1 MKILIIEDEVLT
13 ANDLADMLVQ
23 LPGQIEINKILP
35 SVAEAV
41 RFLRDNEP
49 PDLIFS
55 DIQLGDGLSFEIFHQ
70 VKTECP
76 VIFCTAY
83 DEFALEE
90 ALRIREAF
98 PGARIDAI
106 SVGPERAARTVER
119 ALAMGADEGIHILL
133 GDDRYRVL
141 MFGTKE
147 FDELKGRIGDLARW
161 ARVLPALP
169 H

>member
-83 DEFALEE
+83 DEFALEAFRNNGIDYVLKPFSKNTIQH
-90 ALRIREAF
+90 AL
-98 PGARIDAI
+98 DKY
-106 SVGPERAARTVER
+106 SVLRFIGLSQGMQVTVTEQR
-119 ALAMGADEGIHILL
+119 
-133 GDDRYRVL
+133 RQS
-141 MFGTKE
+141 
-147 FDELKGRIGDLARW
+147 
-161 ARVLPALP
+161 
-169 H
+169 